1 MSCTPSLTFYNES
14 IREVK
19 HKQTKPFK
27 YRVDIA
33 WSDEDGCYV
42 VRVPEL
48 SGCVTDGATIEEAA
62 ANATEAIEVFL
73 ETLDVQGRP
82 RPPVLSERSF
92 SGKVPLRISPELH
105 RDLTARAMIE
115 ELSLNQ
121 FIERKLKK
129 VV

>member
-1 MSCTPSLTFYNES
+1 MKRRPAG
-14 IREVK
+14 
-19 HKQTKPFK
+19 KPFK

-33 WSDEDGCYV
+33 WSDEDECYV

-48 SGCVTDGATIEEAA
+48 PGCVTDGATIEEAA
-62 ANATEAIEVFL
+62 SNAMEAITVFL
-73 ETLDVQGRP
+73 ETLDTQGRP
-82 RPPVLSERSF
+82 RPPALSGRSF

-115 ELSLNQ
+115 DLSLNQ

-129 VV
+129 AI

>member
-1 MSCTPSLTFYNES
+1 M
-14 IREVK
+14 K
-19 HKQTKPFK
+19 HKRAKPFK

-33 WSDEDGCYV
+33 WSDKDGCYV

-48 SGCVTDGATIEEAA
+48 PGCVTDGATLEKAA

-73 ETLDVQGRP
+73 ETLDVQGRQH
-82 RPPVLSERSF
+82 PPALSDRNF

-115 ELSLNQ
+115 DLSLNQ